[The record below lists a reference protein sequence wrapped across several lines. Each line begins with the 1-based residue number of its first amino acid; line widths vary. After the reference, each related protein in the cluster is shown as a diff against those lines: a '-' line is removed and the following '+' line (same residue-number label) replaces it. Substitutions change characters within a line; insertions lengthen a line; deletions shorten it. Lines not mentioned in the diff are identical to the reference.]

1 MIVRPRNGA
10 ECMFAYSIVAI
21 TLLFDAE
28 PAVSLPWSLA
38 PLTAPPLPAIAS
50 QQHPIDQFVI
60 RTLKARGLNLSAE
73 ADRITLLRRAHLDLT
88 GMLPTLAEREAFLAD
103 TAPGAWERLI
113 DRLMAS
119 PGYGERWGR
128 HWLDVARFAESQG
141 YERDKPRDEAWPY
154 RDWVISAFQSD
165 MPYGDFVKRQ
175 VAGDL
180 IPSSQGGDVAATGF
194 LVAGPYDEAGNGAN
208 NAILRL
214 KAREDE
220 LEDMVGTTAQA
231 FLGLTVHC
239 ARCHDHKFDPISL
252 ADYHRLKATLAGA
265 RHGVRARE
273 TVDGL
278 AQREKR
284 SRERQRRREALLAE
298 KSRIERV
305 AFARANTG
313 MGLPMPRMRWHF
325 SRGLRDEVTGVELS
339 MKAGATVS
347 ASGLNLPGSG
357 ALAETGPV
365 SLALAEKTLEVW
377 TLPAHLDQRGG
388 SVLTVESLNGGSFDA
403 IVFGELEPRA
413 WMPGSDGFLR
423 TRPQLELGAKE
434 ESSLLKPVHLA
445 IAYSAD
451 GTIAMYR
458 NGVPYGKS
466 YRPGSNGLA
475 RRESGAWRV
484 MLGLRHHGSTGYY
497 SGTVLEARVYDRA
510 LPPQEINASWRGG
523 PDGLPPLG
531 QIFSAEEMKQRQ
543 SVQESLARLEMEK
556 DPPANLVYAVVQGD
570 PGVQKVLHRG
580 DVDKP
585 RADAVPASLSCI
597 PAGFSLAVDAPD
609 AARRMALANWLSSND
624 NPVVWRVMANR
635 VWQWHFG
642 SGLALTPSDVGNAG
656 EKPENPELL
665 DHLAARFRDGGGR
678 LKDLHR
684 YIMVSR
690 AYKQSSAPVARGLEV
705 DARARLLWRR
715 PPGRMDAEDVRDNLL
730 HVAGL
735 LERKAGGPS
744 YQPFIIST
752 FNSTFYHE
760 KAEDVPELWRRSVY
774 RMQVRSARSNL
785 LDAFDCPDPSVR
797 TAARAV
803 TTTPAQAL
811 ALMNGVLARRC
822 ASGLAS
828 RAEASGAGIDTKLRH
843 LWLLTLCREPDAETL
858 QKARALAESDGLF
871 AVAWS
876 VINSAAFTRID

>member
-1 MIVRPRNGA
+1 M
-10 ECMFAYSIVAI
+10 VAS
-21 TLLFDAE
+21 LLLLLVFDAD
-28 PAVSLPWSLA
+28 PKVPLPWSLA
-38 PLTAPPLPAIAS
+38 PLAAPPLPDMA
-50 QQHPIDQFVI
+50 QTHPVDQFVI
-60 RTLKARGLNLSAE
+60 RELKARGLELSKE

-88 GMLPTLAEREAFLAD
+88 GILPTLPEREAFLAD
-103 TAPGAWERLI
+103 TAPGSWERLI

-141 YERDKPRDEAWPY
+141 YERDKPREAAWPY

-165 MPYGDFVKRQ
+165 MSYGDFVKRQ

-180 IPSSQGGDVAATGF
+180 ISPSQGGDVAATGF

-208 NAILRL
+208 NAIVRL

-239 ARCHDHKFDPISL
+239 ARCHDHKFDPITL
-252 ADYHRLKATLAGA
+252 ADYHRLKAALAGA
-265 RHGVRARE
+265 RHGVRPRE
-273 TVDGL
+273 TPDLL
-278 AQREKR
+278 AQREK
-284 SRERQRRREALLAE
+284 SAKERETRRASLLAE
-298 KSRIERV
+298 RSKIENA
-305 AFARANTG
+305 AFERAKIG
-313 MGLPMPRMRWHF
+313 MGLPLPRMRWHF
-325 SRGLRDEVTGVELS
+325 ARGLRDEVTGIELVL
-339 MKAGATVS
+339 KAGATAS
-347 ASGLNLPGSG
+347 LSGLKVSGSG

-365 SLALAEKTLEVW
+365 PLALAEKTLEVW
-377 TLPAHLDQRGG
+377 TLPANLDQRGG
-388 SVLTVESLNGGSFDA
+388 SVLTVESLDGGSFDA
-403 IVFGELEPRA
+403 IVLGELEPRA
-413 WMPGSDGFLR
+413 WMPGSDGFQR
-423 TRPQLELGAKE
+423 TRPQLELGAKV
-434 ESSLLKPVHLA
+434 ESSVLDQVHLA

-466 YRPGSNGLA
+466 YRPGNNGLV

-484 MLGLRHHGSTGYY
+484 MVGLRHHGSTGYY
-497 SGTVLEARVYDRA
+497 NGTVLEARIYDRA
-510 LPPQEINASWRGG
+510 LLPQEVNASWHGG
-523 PDGLPPLG
+523 PDGLPFLG
-531 QIFSAEEMKQRQ
+531 QIFSADELKRRGA
-543 SVQESLARLEMEK
+543 VQESLVRLEMEK
-556 DPPANLVYAVVQGD
+556 DPPANLVYAAVQGD

-597 PAGFSLAVDAPD
+597 PGGFSLPVDAPD
-609 AARRMALANWLSSND
+609 SVRRMALANWLSSVD
-624 NPVVWRVMANR
+624 NPVVWRVMSNR

-642 SGLALTPSDVGNAG
+642 SGLAMTPSDVGNAG

-665 DHLAARFRDGGGR
+665 DHLAVRFRDGGGR

-684 YIMVSR
+684 HIMSSR
-690 AYKQSSAPVARGLEV
+690 TYKQSSAAVTRGLEI

-715 PPGRMDAEDVRDNLL
+715 QPGRMDAEDVRDNLL

-752 FNSTFYHE
+752 FNSTFYNE
-760 KAEDVPELWRRSVY
+760 RAEDVPELWRRSVY

-822 ASGLAS
+822 AAGLAS
-828 RAEASGAGIDTKLRH
+828 RADALGMGMEAKLRH
-843 LWLLTLCREPDAETL
+843 LWLLALCREPDAETL
-858 QKARALAESDGLF
+858 QKARALAESDGLP